1 MNKTLIK
8 KETRHQQSYRMRIRR
23 YFMEILMVIAAIVIV
38 IAVIKSMFKL
48 AIFAGAMFLIYYLVT
63 TVM

>member
-1 MNKTLIK
+1 
-8 KETRHQQSYRMRIRR
+8 
-23 YFMEILMVIAAIVIV
+23 MEILMVIAAIVIV